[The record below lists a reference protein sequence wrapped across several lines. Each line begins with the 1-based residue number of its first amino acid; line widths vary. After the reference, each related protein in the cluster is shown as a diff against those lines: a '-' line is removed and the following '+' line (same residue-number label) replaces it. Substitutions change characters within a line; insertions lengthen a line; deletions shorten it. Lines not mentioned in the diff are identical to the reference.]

1 MIFDKSEDYYYPTI
15 FFNEFWLMREHLYPI
30 NDTTQ
35 ELPLHLSYSTISLW
49 KWQMMIQMEQ
59 SFKMQ
64 ESMGAVESEKDEV
77 KVTLLLL
84 PSPRNNDSTPKNN
97 THSQHRGC
105 LSKQTHTCWGSLS

>member
-1 MIFDKSEDYYYPTI
+1 MIFDKAEDYYYPTI

-30 NDTTQ
+30 NDTTP

-77 KVTLLLL
+77 KVTLLHLSTYTTMT
-84 PSPRNNDSTPKNN
+84 PSQKQHSL
-97 THSQHRGC
+97 SQHRGC
-105 LSKQTHTCWGSLS
+105 LSKQTHTYWVSLS